1 MNRLQIAR
9 VNWREII
16 LPHFIVE
23 YTDNI
28 KNEANIAKLFEEIHK
43 VLIARDTIFPIGG
56 IRSRAI
62 ELHDYRM
69 ADGVEDDAFVHAVLK
84 IGAGRSDE
92 IKKDVG
98 DALFEV
104 MKEHFSLLMS
114 TRYLA
119 LSMELIEFSEAGSYK
134 QNNIHSRF
142 KKE

>member
-9 VNWREII
+9 VNRREII

-69 ADGVEDDAFVHAVLK
+69 ADGAEDDAFVHAVLK
-84 IGAGRSDE
+84 IGAGRSAE

-142 KKE
+142 KKD